1 MVDLNK
7 YLPPFGFFI
16 ALVFVFIVSYASRM
30 LVRRRKR
37 ELAFYR
43 LMGMSRWR
51 VGGVLF
57 RECLIVA
64 AVSLAAGIAIGIV
77 LSPLFGAVT
86 AYAFATPWRLSLSVS
101 PTGCVVT
108 VLSFVAISLFSGMAS
123 RRELR
128 RHGIAELMRADR
140 EVETI
145 GRDGEGASGRSL
157 RLGLVLLGIVYLC
170 CAVPLLQAIFLVF
183 LIPMCGMACLGT
195 YLVLRYLASHLPR
208 RLRSVRPFYLHGLN
222 CFVMR
227 QVESKIRATCGALT
241 WVSALL
247 AVGICL
253 VAMGIGFR
261 LAFDVAPVS
270 PGGLDA
276 LSYAPVSFV
285 GIYYGMTFVVAACA
299 ILALHQLSEA
309 QDNAP
314 ALRLPAS
321 PRLPG
326 RPAGEVG
333 AGAGGDLL
341 RRPGRDGRRPRR
353 VRARDHRLPARGVHR
368 PARRPDRPG
377 PPRDPRRGGGGVRG
391 LSGPHLRELQEGGP
405 RVGSLHRSSTLPRL
419 ARGGIVNRPGRAS
432 QHERNPSKQWVF
444 RLPKGLLRLQILRL
458 WPVRLRDT
466 SN

>member
-1 MVDLNK
+1 MSLAWKLARGNVRRSMRSYSVYFATLSFGSCLLYSFASATDYLQTLDLSPEMASVMVDLNK

-64 AVSLAAGIAIGIV
+64 AVSLAAGIAVGIV

-86 AYAFATPWRLSLSVS
+86 AYAFATPWRLSLGVS

-108 VLSFVAISLFSGMAS
+108 VLSFVVISLFSGMAS

-157 RLGLVLLGIVYLC
+157 RLGLVLLGCVYLC

-285 GIYYGMTFVVAACA
+285 GIYYGMTFVIAACA

-314 ALRLPAS
+314 RYVCLRRLGCPDGLLARSVLGQVATYFVVPGAMAVVHDAFGLVITGCLLAGFTGLPDALIVRDLLETLAV
-321 PRLPG
+321 
-326 RPAGEVG
+326 VG
-333 AGAGGDLL
+333 AAFAGYLAL
-341 RRPGRDGRRPRR
+341 TYASCRRE
-353 VRARDHRLPARGVHR
+353 A
-368 PARRPDRPG
+368 
-377 PPRDPRRGGGGVRG
+377 
-391 LSGPHLRELQEGGP
+391 
-405 RVGSLHRSSTLPRL
+405 L
-419 ARGGIVNRPGRAS
+419 A
-432 QHERNPSKQWVF
+432 
-444 RLPKGLLRLQILRL
+444 
-458 WPVRLRDT
+458 
-466 SN
+466 